1 MKKVLFITFCALF
14 FLVSNTAQA
23 HIKVVNTEPSN
34 NAALNSSPGTV
45 EIQYSKDVRLVKVAL
60 FSGDNK
66 TLELDYKADFSPE
79 SDFSIQLPEL
89 SDGEYR
95 FEWTAMGSD
104 AHKMD
109 ESLTFTVKS
118 Q

>member
-1 MKKVLFITFCALF
+1 MKKIVFMTFCALT
-14 FLVSNTAQA
+14 LLISNTAQA

-34 NAALNSSPGTV
+34 NAALDSSPGTV
-45 EIQYSKDVRLVKVAL
+45 EIQYSKSVRLVRVAL
-60 FSGDNK
+60 FNSDSK
-66 TLELDYKADFSPE
+66 ALELDYKPDYSPE
-79 SDFSIQLPEL
+79 SDFNIQLPEL

-104 AHKMD
+104 AHKMV

-118 Q
+118 K